1 MVYISSLHS
10 YISNELVSSNV
21 KYNHFLSSRL
31 SLSVLELRQIMP
43 VWLADYTAGKELHLA
58 PKMLFYKQRV
68 PYFFLHDNSSAQ
80 YTD

>member
-31 SLSVLELRQIMP
+31 SLSVLELHQIMP
-43 VWLADYTAGKELHLA
+43 IWLADYTAGKELHLA

-68 PYFFLHDNSSAQ
+68 PHFFLHDNSSA
-80 YTD
+80 

>member
-1 MVYISSLHS
+1 
-10 YISNELVSSNV
+10 
-21 KYNHFLSSRL
+21 
-31 SLSVLELRQIMP
+31 MP

-68 PYFFLHDNSSAQ
+68 PHFFLHDNSSAQ